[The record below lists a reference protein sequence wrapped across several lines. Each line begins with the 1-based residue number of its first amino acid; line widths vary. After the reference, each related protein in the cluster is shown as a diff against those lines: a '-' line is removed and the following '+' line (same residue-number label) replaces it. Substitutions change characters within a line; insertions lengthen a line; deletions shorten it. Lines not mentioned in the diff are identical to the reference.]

1 VKAVINN
8 KESNMIINYT
18 KGFYEHTKFDA
29 HVKDFLSF
37 GDFNLVKKY
46 ESITYLNTRR
56 AI

>member
-1 VKAVINN
+1 
-8 KESNMIINYT
+8 MIINYT

-56 AI
+56 AIWKWLNITNTS